1 MLENLPVLPDLVLRR
16 NSASNRPHSLSHL
29 PLLGATDAQQLRLVP
44 GVQPPHEV
52 DAWGCTHLE
61 CVGAVQISTDGV
73 LDLLRVA
80 VESFSP
86 HRVAPQPCTQRVS
99 HRMVHPTHASTAG
112 SVHSVMSACAR
123 NVQLPLL
130 DGAKPEVL
138 CERVCQLTQLQVLH
152 AHPHTPVQTNPMQR
166 DRSAQLPCQELP
178 PHAV

>member
-16 NSASNRPHSLSHL
+16 DSASNRPHGLSHL
-29 PLLGATDAQQLRLVP
+29 PLLRATDAHQLWLVP

-99 HRMVHPTHASTAG
+99 HRMVHPAHASTAG
-112 SVHSVMSACAR
+112 SVRSVMPACAC
-123 NVQLPLL
+123 NAQLPLL

-138 CERVCQLTQLQVLH
+138 CERVCQLTQLQMLH
-152 AHPHTPVQTNPMQR
+152 AHPHTPVQTNPMHG
-166 DRSAQLPCQELP
+166 DRSTQLPCQELP